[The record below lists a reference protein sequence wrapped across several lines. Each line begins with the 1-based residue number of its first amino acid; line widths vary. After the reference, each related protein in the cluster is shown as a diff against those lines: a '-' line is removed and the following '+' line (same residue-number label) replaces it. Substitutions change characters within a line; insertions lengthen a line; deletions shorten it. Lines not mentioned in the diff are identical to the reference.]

1 LAFAV
6 ATLVCLSC
14 FGSSGCEQG
23 ETGAVLDVYL
33 DEGLDR
39 SAIALCW
46 RVLSRPGTTFEQVDD
61 NRVRLLLQPTTTS
74 LDYRLELVASRR
86 GDGCVDREAWLVRRV
101 VARRYVRNR
110 VTRSLPDIVLVDP
123 CRDRCADPFTCVP
136 CFEWTR
142 VSREPPRACSES
154 SEVCVLPENAPTFEV
169 PFDTDTGSSEQDVG
183 LLDAGAIDVPDA
195 DSGDPATP
203 FDSGHPDAQVSDDA
217 ATPFDS
223 GHPDAQVSDDAATP
237 FDSGHPDAQV
247 SDDAATPFD
256 SGHPDAQA
264 SGDAYVSPD
273 AGFECEITTCLG
285 GRCMTEASADGTDCF
300 PGTTTLRTCLL
311 GMCTDGCHGC
321 TDATSSRFDF
331 GCLPEGERSGDSCAL
346 CRPGGGLVPL
356 VGGTICRTLLGVPST
371 CDGVSFVCPPPS
383 AS

>member
-1 LAFAV
+1 VVRRRTAPGTAPGLAFAV

-169 PFDTDTGSSEQDVG
+169 PFDTDTGSSEQDVR

-223 GHPDAQVSDDAATP
+223 GHPDAQVS
-237 FDSGHPDAQV
+237 
-247 SDDAATPFD
+247 
-256 SGHPDAQA
+256 
-264 SGDAYVSPD
+264 GDAYVSPD
-273 AGFECEITTCLG
+273 AGFECERTTCLG
-285 GRCMTEASADGTDCF
+285 GRCMTEALADGTDCF